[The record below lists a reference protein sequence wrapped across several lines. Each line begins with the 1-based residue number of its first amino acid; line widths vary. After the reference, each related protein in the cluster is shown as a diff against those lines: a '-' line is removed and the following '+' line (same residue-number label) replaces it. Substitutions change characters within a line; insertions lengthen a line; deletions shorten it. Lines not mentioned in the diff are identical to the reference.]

1 MEPKE
6 LIYNVY
12 KEYHIHLNT
21 QPKEGQENPFVTQI
35 NHINIKEINYHHNQI
50 IIIILNYEKIY
61 ISHQQTQFKSE
72 LIILQ
77 G

>member
-1 MEPKE
+1 MTTKRRPRKSF
-6 LIYNVY
+6 
-12 KEYHIHLNT
+12 HNT
-21 QPKEGQENPFVTQI
+21 
-35 NHINIKEINYHHNQI
+35 NHIIIKEINYHHNQI

>member
-1 MEPKE
+1 ME
-6 LIYNVY
+6 
-12 KEYHIHLNT
+12 
-21 QPKEGQENPFVTQI
+21 PKEGQENPSITQI
-35 NHINIKEINYHHNQI
+35 HINIKEINYHHNQI

-61 ISHQQTQFKSE
+61 ISHQQTQFKSK

>member
-1 MEPKE
+1 MGQIQYMEFLTQYLGTKGFVE
-6 LIYNVY
+6 LM
-12 KEYHIHLNT
+12 KQLRLDD
-21 QPKEGQENPFVTQI
+21 
-35 NHINIKEINYHHNQI
+35 HINIKEINYHHNQI
-50 IIIILNYEKIY
+50 IIIILNYEKVY

>member
-1 MEPKE
+1 MGF
-6 LIYNVY
+6 L
-12 KEYHIHLNT
+12 T
-21 QPKEGQENPFVTQI
+21 QYLETATDSK
-35 NHINIKEINYHHNQI
+35 HINIKEINYHHNQI

>member
-1 MEPKE
+1 MTLEKM
-6 LIYNVY
+6 LR
-12 KEYHIHLNT
+12 NT
-21 QPKEGQENPFVTQI
+21 

-50 IIIILNYEKIY
+50 IIIILNYEKVY

-72 LIILQ
+72 LIIPQ